1 MLEILMNLMPFWM
14 KLTLILNR
22 AEVYLEKMMKTEKKF
37 LLALAFTLTLSLV
50 QLTLARAG
58 AGDCFYTP
66 PDTVTCTTGG
76 SGNNGEGGEG
86 GNGGSGNEEIETE
99 PCTEVAIADF
109 SNVLIPASYFST
121 SGGAAPLGSCIPASG
136 IVDTCSGNIFAAYT
150 SGLPTDCPIEY
161 TPPPNPCTTELI
173 VTSSGVSCG
182 TSWDWHLTAS
192 VRLPVI
198 SLDVRPYPATLVRWE
213 DTAIRLGALPTNAG
227 AGRLA
232 YAALGGGSPGNP
244 APGDWRDIRLTLTF
258 RPAQGAASVSLPHIG
273 EFNLPLAGST
283 GNPMLFHWELPSHPE
298 AGGGPLA
305 GSVGLEELPA
315 DFPLFV
321 GTARAPYRLY
331 WDLRYQ
337 EWASH
342 CEVGGGGSLN
352 CGRDEF
358 GNFAGHREWDWERR
372 SSGGEISPSAV
383 QGLPASMMA
392 DLDHNGAP
400 DAYWDRSVQ
409 IRRMDNANRVDN
421 PLWAR
426 TYSWGSI
433 FYWGVREGQGQIGWQ
448 E

>member
-1 MLEILMNLMPFWM
+1 M
-14 KLTLILNR
+14 KPKKTFLFALVFTLILSSIQIQP
-22 AEVYLEKMMKTEKKF
+22 AH
-37 LLALAFTLTLSLV
+37 
-50 QLTLARAG
+50 AG

-86 GNGGSGNEEIETE
+86 GNGGSGNEEGEA
-99 PCTEVAIADF
+99 CTEVSSVNF
-109 SNVLIPASYFST
+109 SGVLIPASYFSF
-121 SGGAAPLGSCIPASG
+121 GGSPAPAGSCIPASG
-136 IVDTCSGNIFAAYT
+136 VVDACTGNILSAYNA
-150 SGLPTDCPIEY
+150 GLPTDCPTEF

-173 VTSSGVSCG
+173 VTPGGVICG

-198 SLDVRPYPATLVRWE
+198 SLDARPYPATLVRWE

-227 AGRLA
+227 TGRLD

-258 RPAQGAASVSLPHIG
+258 RPVKSIASVSLPHIG
-273 EFNLPLAGST
+273 EFDLPLAGST
-283 GNPMLFHWELPSHPE
+283 GNPMLFHWDLPSHPE

-305 GSVGLEELPA
+305 GNVGLDELPA
-315 DFPLFV
+315 DFPLFE

-331 WDLRYQ
+331 WDLRYL
-337 EWASH
+337 EWGSR
-342 CEVGGGGSLN
+342 CVEDYGSGGLN
-352 CGRDEF
+352 CHRDAY
-358 GNFAGHREWDWERR
+358 GNFTGHREWDWEGR
-372 SSGGEISPSAV
+372 SSGGEIPPSAV
-383 QGLPASMMA
+383 RGLPASMMA

-400 DAYWDRSVQ
+400 DAYWDRRVE
-409 IRRMDNANRVDN
+409 IRRMDNANRIDN

-426 TYSWGSI
+426 SYSWGSI